1 MKRLICAALFAAVSA
16 TPAMAL
22 QDDSESPD
30 TGRFA
35 GSYTCEDGEHGLYL
49 QLDVDSSDGEVA
61 EVSGVL
67 SFFPT
72 LAGKDGPVGMVVGSF
87 AVSGTITRS
96 TYAISLQPGEW
107 LLQPEGYGAAAL
119 EGVFQ
124 ETPEG
129 LSQIVGKPIVPGNP
143 DYCSD
148 LIATEL
154 MLTAPE
160 YDEE

>member
-1 MKRLICAALFAAVSA
+1 MKRLICAALLAAVSA
-16 TPAMAL
+16 TPALAL
-22 QDDSESPD
+22 QDDSNNPG

-49 QLDVDSSDGEVA
+49 QLDVTSNDGEVA
-61 EVSGVL
+61 QVSGIL

-72 LAGKDGPVGMVVGSF
+72 IAGKDGPVGSVTGSF
-87 AVSGTITRS
+87 EVIGTITRS
-96 TYAISLQPGEW
+96 NSAISLVPGAW

-119 EGVFQ
+119 EGVFT

-148 LIATEL
+148 LIATQL
-154 MLTAPE
+154 MLTTPE